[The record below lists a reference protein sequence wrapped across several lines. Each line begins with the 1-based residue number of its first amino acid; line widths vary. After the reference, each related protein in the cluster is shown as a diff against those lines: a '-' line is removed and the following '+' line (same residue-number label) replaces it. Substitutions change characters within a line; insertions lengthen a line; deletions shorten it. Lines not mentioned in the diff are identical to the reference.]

1 MAGRT
6 KVGMLNNDSP
16 VHYAACFK
24 VFLTALETTKEKSR
38 QFFESKVP
46 DSLLCEPGAELRVL
60 GIGSGSREADS
71 FMLKKLLQRHSSVYN
86 RVVEPSE
93 ELIEEYKALAR
104 EDASLGAVNFDW
116 RQQTAEEYF
125 QTKDDT
131 KFHLIHASHVL
142 YYVEDPDATLRNMWE
157 QLEDGGYM
165 L

>member
-1 MAGRT
+1 
-6 KVGMLNNDSP
+6 
-16 VHYAACFK
+16 
-24 VFLTALETTKEKSR
+24 
-38 QFFESKVP
+38 
-46 DSLLCEPGAELRVL
+46 
-60 GIGSGSREADS
+60 
-71 FMLKKLLQRHSSVYN
+71 MLKKLLQCHSSVYN